1 MNFIYGVLG
10 KKLSHSF
17 SRNYFEKKFEE
28 LDLNDHQ
35 YLNFEFENLK
45 DFFSMLKENK
55 KIKGFNITNP
65 YKEEILPFLDEI
77 SEETK
82 LIGAVNCVLV
92 TDGKTK
98 GYNTDAYGFAQ
109 SIKPF
114 LEPVHERALVLGT
127 GGAAKAVAYAL
138 KKVGVEVFFVT
149 SMMHK
154 KKEKTFLYSEI
165 GEQHMRS
172 FKLIVNATP
181 LGMFPEM
188 EKYPELPYEY
198 IGKEHLCYDLIY
210 NPYATLF
217 LKKCEAGGAT
227 IMNGLSMLHL
237 QAEKAWEIWKGSS
250 SL

>member
-17 SRNYFEKKFEE
+17 SRNYFEKKFED

-35 YLNFEFENLK
+35 YQNFEFENLK
-45 DFFSMLKENK
+45 DFFEMLKENT

-65 YKEEILPFLDEI
+65 YKEEIIPYLDEI
-77 SEETK
+77 TEETK
-82 LIGAVNCVLV
+82 AIGAVNCVKIEN
-92 TDGKTK
+92 GRKK
-98 GYNTDAYGFAQ
+98 GYNTDVYGFAQ

-114 LEPVHERALVLGT
+114 LEPVHERALILGT
-127 GGAAKAVAYAL
+127 GGAAKAVAHAL
-138 KKVGVEVFFVT
+138 KGVGVDVYFVT
-149 SMMHK
+149 SQAEK
-154 KKEKTFLYSEI
+154 KKDKIFLYSEL
-165 GEQHMRS
+165 GEQHMHS

-181 LGMFPEM
+181 LGMYPEM
-188 EKYPELPYEY
+188 ERYPELPYDF

-210 NPYATLF
+210 NPDATLF

-237 QAEKAWEIWKGSS
+237 QAEKAWEIWKG
-250 SL
+250 